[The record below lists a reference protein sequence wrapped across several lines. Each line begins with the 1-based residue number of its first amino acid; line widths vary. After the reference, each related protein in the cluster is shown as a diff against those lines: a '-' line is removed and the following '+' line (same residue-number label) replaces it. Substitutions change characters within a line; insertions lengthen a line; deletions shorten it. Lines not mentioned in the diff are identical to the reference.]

1 MAMTAAEAEEV
12 RDHVGAGTLDGEIVA
27 TWDRKGT
34 VLSTALAILRRRR
47 SAMLAEPGKF
57 SADGGFSEEWT
68 AEQIKALGVKIGQ
81 LEDAVAEEDTGVAA
95 GALTVSFLEREDY
108 CGR

>member
-1 MAMTAAEAEEV
+1 MTAAEAEEV

-27 TWDRKGT
+27 VWDRKGT

-47 SAMLAEPGKF
+47 SAMLAEPGRF
-57 SADGGFSEEWT
+57 SADGDFSEEWT
-68 AEQIKALGVKIGQ
+68 SEQIKMLDAKIGS
-81 LEDAVAEEDTGVAA
+81 LVAEVAA
-95 GALTVSFLEREDY
+95 EEAGTAVGTLTVSFLEREDY